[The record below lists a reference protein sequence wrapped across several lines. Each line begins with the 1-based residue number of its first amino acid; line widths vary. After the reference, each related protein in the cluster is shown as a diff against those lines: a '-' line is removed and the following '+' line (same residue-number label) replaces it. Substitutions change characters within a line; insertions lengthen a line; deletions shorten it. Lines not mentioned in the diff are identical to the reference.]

1 MLPLRPRLFH
11 GALPAPATGPS
22 RVMRPATSI
31 SEETPETPPG
41 AVGSVGVLLT
51 GALGDWIGPREAAMV
66 SMPALLIGTVLAL
79 NPRLREG
86 NRN

>member
-1 MLPLRPRLFH
+1 MACVAGFFGMAMMPSIVVKAQELLPDSAAVSS
-11 GALPAPATGPS
+11 GI
-22 RVMRPATSI
+22 VMGLAW
-31 SEETPETPPG
+31 G
-41 AVGSVGVLLT
+41 VGSVGVLLT